1 MKKFFKTMFL
11 DINIYLK
18 EYFVFSVLGALIIF
32 TVAYIAVFLIYKQKS
47 KKKIFVFPLILNSL
61 YFSHLLY
68 ITIFY
73 RIGKVTESSNLSD
86 IFGEWSI
93 FDGETSMYV
102 NPKPILNI
110 ILFLPLCFL
119 LFFFIKKFFNKT
131 YSNKKLLIYS
141 TVISFSVSSFIELT
155 QLIFSLGTF
164 QISDLAYNT
173 LGGLAGAV
181 IYIIIKKFSDKK
193 AVQIK

>member
-1 MKKFFKTMFL
+1 MTKLFKTL
-11 DINIYLK
+11 LSSIENYCKAYL
-18 EYFVFSVLGALIIF
+18 VTAILLSL
-32 TVAYIAVFLIYKQKS
+32 
-47 KKKIFVFPLILNSL
+47 LILLFYILNCKLKKRKILKDKLLSL
-61 YFSHLLY
+61 FIFSFYTVLIFD
-68 ITIFY
+68 ITLVS
-73 RIGKVTESSNLSD
+73 RIGKTIPNLYD
-86 IFGEWSI
+86 FFGEWSI

-141 TVISFSVSSFIELT
+141 TVISFSVSLFIELT

-181 IYIIIKKFSDKK
+181 IYIIIKNFSDKD